1 MPRFRFMKL
10 LLNIK
15 KCYSNLLQSKQNVMH
30 VTKRLKPILVISL
43 AKQVHYITLTTP
55 TRRLAEVN
63 NFIED
68 QNRLK
73 KMATQQLIAENKEG
87 AEIHHGADLC
97 KQKCHELLAE
107 LNLPKGLLPL
117 NDIAEMGYNS
127 STGFL
132 WLKQSKRYE
141 HKFQDIGRTVA
152 YETELTAFAENR
164 RMRKVSGVK
173 SQQLLMWVKIAEMSN
188 EEPGKVKFTSA
199 AGLSMSFPVS
209 AFELEEK
216 DHK

>member
-1 MPRFRFMKL
+1 
-10 LLNIK
+10 
-15 KCYSNLLQSKQNVMH
+15 MH

-43 AKQVHYITLTTP
+43 AKQAHYITLTTP

-63 NFIED
+63 NFIEV

-87 AEIHHGADLC
+87 AEIHHGADIC
-97 KQKCHELLAE
+97 KQKCHELLVE

-141 HKFQDIGRTVA
+141 HKFQGIGRTVA

-173 SQQLLMWVKIAEMSN
+173 SQQLLMWVKIAEMSI
-188 EEPGKVKFTSA
+188 EEPGKVKFTSV